1 MPDTSPALIGVYAV
15 VGFALI
21 LIVWVIATANR
32 FTKVRNHIRESW
44 ADVDVA
50 LQRRHDLIP
59 NLVETVK
66 GYAAHEQSLFE
77 QIAREREQAQASR
90 TDIAQHARD
99 EAALG
104 HSVGTLIARAEAYPE
119 LKASEHFLG
128 LQKELANTEDRIAA
142 ARRFYN
148 ANVRDY
154 NTMIDQFPSSIIGGM
169 KGATPAP
176 FFEATDPSVRDVPF
190 AGV

>member
-1 MPDTSPALIGVYAV
+1 MPMSPALIPIYGVA
-15 VGFALI
+15 GFVLVI
-21 LIVWVIATANR
+21 LIWAISTANR
-32 FTKVRNHIRESW
+32 FTKVKNHIKESW
-44 ADVDVA
+44 SDVDVA

-66 GYAAHEQSLFE
+66 GYAAHEQKLFE
-77 QIAREREQAQASR
+77 QIAKEREQAQASR

-119 LKASEHFLG
+119 LRASEHFLA

-154 NTMIDQFPSSIIGGM
+154 NTMIDSFPSSIIAAQ
-169 KGATPAP
+169 KSAKHAP
-176 FFEATDPSVRDVPF
+176 FFEASDPSVANVPF